1 MELEW
6 LSHKVKE
13 VHASLDSALQEAL
26 VIDSSQKKK
35 KPNWDFISWL
45 CFIHC
50 LTDESLF
57 ELFFQ
62 STASLTRAELD
73 AGKNHTNHP
82 PSFHKGFV
90 KLYNNP
96 SFAPLSENI
105 THPFFMSEQFDL
117 SFENAQGELVD
128 AVESKNWFATL
139 RKNIATICSKWLI
152 SGNGEG
158 QRQNNEECDTKQHNI
173 PDTVLLDGGK

>member
-1 MELEW
+1 M
-6 LSHKVKE
+6 
-13 VHASLDSALQEAL
+13 SLDAALKEARD
-26 VIDSSQKKK
+26 IDSNEKKK

-45 CFIHC
+45 HYIHC
-50 LTDESLF
+50 LTDESLH

-73 AGKNHTNHP
+73 AGKNHISCP
-82 PSFHKGFV
+82 PPPPPPRFHKGVV

-105 THPFFMSEQFDL
+105 THPIFMSEQL
-117 SFENAQGELVD
+117 SFENAQGEMVD
-128 AVESKNWFATL
+128 AIKSKNQFATL
-139 RKNIATICSKWLI
+139 RKNIATIHSKWLV

-158 QRQNNEECDTKQHNI
+158 Q
-173 PDTVLLDGGK
+173 